1 MSKPTVWAHC
11 APDTNSAHIS
21 IHCYGKLLA
30 MTQMRYDACSWCVWS
45 ETLKEDDSTDSIFF
59 DGRSKSLAIVLPLVQ
74 ECKRSAGRCSIS
86 FIRQVGKIRTSYFK
100 HIG

>member
-1 MSKPTVWAHC
+1 MLVHGVFGVKLWGKMTV
-11 APDTNSAHIS
+11 I
-21 IHCYGKLLA
+21 
-30 MTQMRYDACSWCVWS
+30 
-45 ETLKEDDSTDSIFF
+45 TDSIFF

-86 FIRQVGKIRTSYFK
+86 FIRQVGKLRTSYFK